1 MKKKK
6 ILIVEDEKIV
16 AIDIRNTL
24 LQFGYDVTQIVSNE
38 KDAINSVSEQKP
50 DLILMDILLEGEKTG
65 IDAAR
70 KIKDNFDI
78 PLIFLTAHINDET
91 LDKAKEVEPYGYL
104 MKPFEERELHAIMEM
119 TFHKIKTEKALRK
132 SEEKHRTLIETM
144 EEGLIIVDE
153 KENFTF
159 ANPAACKIFGYQEKK
174 LISMNIRD
182 FVTQEE
188 FQKIL
193 DNTVLRK
200 KGISSKYELNIF
212 TKQDE
217 KRVITVAATPLIV
230 DGKFTG
236 TFGIISDITEK
247 QKTEKTLRELKQA
260 VETMTIGVTVTEI
273 DGKIIF
279 TNRADAKM
287 HGYEPEELLGKDV
300 RVFAPVRIRK
310 PMSLSQVKKWKG
322 LIRESSNIRKD
333 GSTFPVRLMSDIVKD
348 GKGDPVAI
356 ITTCEDITERKQAEE
371 ALRESEE
378 RFRST
383 FFHAAAGMI
392 LIHPDGTIRQVNES
406 FCFMTGY
413 KENELLNRNIN
424 SLIHHDDVRK
434 NKKKIKTML
443 TGKLNY
449 FHIEERLIHKK
460 GDIIWVNV
468 SISSVND
475 DFGKSLYLIAQILD
489 ISEMRKVEEEIKE
502 LNRQLEARVNKEL
515 NKRIEQQQLL
525 IQKSKLESL
534 GKLAAGIAHEIN
546 QPLAGISMAM
556 DNILF
561 KLSMDKCSKDYLE
574 KKVNSVFNDIDRIRH
589 IIEHVR
595 TFSRD
600 QKSVLLEKI
609 DINETI
615 KNALSM
621 VQTQY
626 KNHNIKVILEFKD
639 DLEFAI
645 GNKFKLEQVILN
657 LLNNA
662 KDAVEDREE
671 AGNEINFKKQ
681 ITIKTYS
688 NPHNICIEIEDNGT
702 GIPKEN
708 LDNIFDPFFTTK
720 DPEKGTG
727 LGLSIIYGIIQEMK
741 GEISVSS
748 EKNKFTKFIIKLP
761 NLTKRKNNDN

>member
-1 MKKKK
+1 MKRKK

-16 AIDIRNTL
+16 AFDIRNTIL
-24 LQFGYDVTQIVSNE
+24 KFGYDVTKIVSNE

-65 IDAAR
+65 IDAAH
-70 KIKDNFDI
+70 KIKDTFGI
-78 PLIFLTAHINDET
+78 PLIFLTAHISDEN
-91 LDKAKEVEPYGYL
+91 LDQAKEVEPYGYL
-104 MKPFEERELHAIMEM
+104 MKPFEEHELHAILEM
-119 TFHKIKTEKALRK
+119 TFHKIKTETALRK

-159 ANPAACKIFGYQEKK
+159 ANPAACKIFGYSEKI
-174 LISMNIRD
+174 LTSMNIRN
-182 FVTQEE
+182 FVTKEG
-188 FQKIL
+188 FQNIL
-193 DNTVLRK
+193 DNTILRK
-200 KGISSKYELNIF
+200 KGISSKYELNIS
-212 TKQDE
+212 TRDDD
-217 KRVITVAATPLIV
+217 KRVITIAASPLIV
-230 DGKFTG
+230 DEKFTG

-247 QKTEKTLRELKQA
+247 QKIDRTFRELKQA
-260 VETMTIGVTVTEI
+260 VETMTIGVTITEI

-279 TNRADAKM
+279 TNPADAKM
-287 HGYEPEELLGKDV
+287 HGYEPEELIGKDV
-300 RVFAPVRIRK
+300 RIFAPVQIRK
-310 PMSLSQVKKWKG
+310 SVSLSQIKKWKG
-322 LIRESSNIRKD
+322 SIRESSNTRKD
-333 GSTFPVRLMSDIVKD
+333 GSIFPVRLMSDIVKD
-348 GKGDPVAI
+348 SKGDPVAF

-392 LIHPDGTIRQVNES
+392 LIHPDGKIRQVNQS
-406 FCFMTGY
+406 FCKMIGY
-413 KENELLNRNIN
+413 KENELLGRKIN
-424 SLIHHDDVRK
+424 SIIHPEDVQK
-434 NKKKIKTML
+434 NERDIKTML
-443 TGKLNY
+443 AGKLNY

-460 GDIIWVNV
+460 SNIIWVNV

-475 DFGKSLYLIAQILD
+475 DYGRSLYLIAQVLD

-502 LNRQLEARVNKEL
+502 LNRRLEARVKEEL

-561 KLSMDKCSKDYLE
+561 KLSMDKCSKDYLD
-574 KKVNSVFNDIDRIRH
+574 KKINSVFNDIDRIRH

-600 QKSVLLEKI
+600 QKSILMEKI

-615 KNALSM
+615 RKALSM

-626 KNHNIKVILEFKD
+626 KNHNIEVILDFKD
-639 DLEFAI
+639 RLGFAI
-645 GNKFKLEQVILN
+645 GNKFKLEQVTLN

-662 KDAVEDREE
+662 KDAVEDRED
-671 AGNEINFKKQ
+671 AGNEINYKKQ
-681 ITIKTYS
+681 IKIKTFS
-688 NPHNICIEIEDNGT
+688 NPDKIFIEIEDNGT
-702 GIPKEN
+702 GIPQEN

-720 DPEKGTG
+720 EPEKGTG

-741 GEISVSS
+741 GEIAVIS
-748 EKNKFTKFIIKLP
+748 EKNKFTKFLIKLP
-761 NLTKRKNNDN
+761 NLSKRKDK